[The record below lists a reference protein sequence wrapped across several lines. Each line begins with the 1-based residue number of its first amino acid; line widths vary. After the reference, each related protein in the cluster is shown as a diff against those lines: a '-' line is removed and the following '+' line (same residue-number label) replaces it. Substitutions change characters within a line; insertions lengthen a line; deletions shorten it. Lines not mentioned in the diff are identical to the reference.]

1 MRKGFWN
8 GLLTGGI
15 AAVVLTMFMAPQYK
29 KQRGPVLKNSRMVK
43 GGARRVIRGAKKM
56 ADDWMK

>member
-1 MRKGFWN
+1 MRRGFWN

-15 AAVVLTMFMAPQYK
+15 AAMVLTMFMTPQYK
-29 KQRGPVLKNSRMVK
+29 KMRRPVMKDSRLVK
-43 GGARRVIRGAKKM
+43 SGARRVIKGAKKM